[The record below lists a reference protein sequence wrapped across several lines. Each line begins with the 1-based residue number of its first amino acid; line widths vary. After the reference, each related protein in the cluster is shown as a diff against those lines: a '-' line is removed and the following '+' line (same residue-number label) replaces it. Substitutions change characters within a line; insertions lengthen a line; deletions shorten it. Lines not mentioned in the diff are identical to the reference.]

1 MFSKIVFSRSVR
13 VLVVGLWVL
22 MTPELR
28 AESSFATHTVAVKEV
43 SELRVLDGVVEAVT
57 ESTVSARTSGTIA
70 EIYFD
75 VNDYVRK
82 GTVLLR
88 LSDTEQKANLSQ
100 AEAGL
105 AEARARGTEANS
117 EYKRA
122 QRMFKEKLIA
132 ESGMDKATA
141 ARQSARARLDAAE
154 AGVRQAREQL
164 DRTVVRAP
172 YSGIVRTRHV
182 QEGEVAQPGT
192 PLMTGIS
199 LEDLR
204 VAADVPQD
212 LVNLVRDSGR
222 VTVTIPGQKAAAVAE
237 RLTFFPY
244 ANPVTHSFRVRAYLP
259 TSVSGLYP
267 GMYVKMSFA
276 VGFRQTLAIPS
287 EAAVRRGEITG
298 VYVVGE
304 DDDVRL
310 RFLRFGKVL
319 EDGSI
324 EVLAGLSAGERIA
337 LDPIAAGVR
346 RKEVQ

>member
-1 MFSKIVFSRSVR
+1 MHPRTAR
-13 VLVVGLWVL
+13 VLLLGLLVL
-22 MTPELR
+22 SSPGGH
-28 AESSFATHTVAVKEV
+28 AEIPFATHTVGTREV
-43 SELRVLDGVVEAVT
+43 SEVRVLDGVVEAVT
-57 ESTVSARTSGTIA
+57 ESTVSARTSGTIS

-75 VNDYVRK
+75 VNDYVQK

-88 LSDTEQKANLSQ
+88 LTDTEQKANLSQ

-105 AEARARGTEANS
+105 AEARARFAEAQS
-117 EYKRA
+117 EFRRS
-122 QRMFKEKLIA
+122 QRMYKEELIA

-141 ARQSARARLDAAE
+141 ALRSSKARLDAAE
-154 AGVRQAREQL
+154 AGVRQASEQL
-164 DRTVVRAP
+164 DHTIVRAP

-204 VAADVPQD
+204 IGADVPQD
-212 LVNLVRDSGR
+212 LVNQVRDSGK
-222 VTVTIPGQKAAAVAE
+222 VTVSIPGQDVGAVAE

-259 TSVSGLYP
+259 PGVDGLYP

-276 VGFRQTLAIPS
+276 VGSRTALVIPS
-287 EAAVRRGEITG
+287 KAAVRRGEITG
-298 VYVVGE
+298 VYVVDE
-304 DDDVRL
+304 DDEVRL

-319 EDGSI
+319 EDGSL
-324 EVLAGLSAGERIA
+324 EVLAGLLAGERIA
-337 LDPIAAGVR
+337 MDPIAAGVR